1 VRYRLSVA
9 STLEPPPLSTS
20 SVREVT
26 RQRANRHALAESVHA
41 RTDFVSSTAAALH
54 YLKG

>member
-9 STLEPPPLSTS
+9 HSNCRRCRQVA
-20 SVREVT
+20 VREVT

-41 RTDFVSSTAAALH
+41 RTEFVSSTAAAPH